1 VTDSRLERK
10 QELLAACAVA
20 SPEERTA
27 LLATRCADDPELR
40 AEVEALLPYLGAPTP
55 SPASDL
61 ESALEDRFTERYVG
75 KTFGPYTIQRL
86 LGRGGFSRVFLATR
100 SFEGQERTYA
110 VKVPLA
116 GSFTE
121 EAARYR
127 LEIAVLSQLRH
138 PNLAGLIDVVPG
150 PDDRPLLVMDYV
162 EGARPITAAAAE
174 AGLATRSRIELFL
187 KVLSALGSAHERG
200 VIHCDLSASNVVV
213 RADGEPVIIDFGISK
228 VSWERAGT
236 VTVGP
241 RPLTYEYA
249 SPEQYRGEPL
259 TVRTDI
265 YSAGVLLYE
274 LLTGM
279 LPHDLDR
286 RNTDACRKAVCE
298 APVDLPS
305 RRVLRTGGSPPGE
318 KKALARELRGDID
331 AIVLK
336 ALEKDP
342 ARRYES
348 ASAFAE
354 DLRAHLELRPV
365 AAKAPGAFER
375 SWRWARRHPAISAT
389 AALALALSAGF
400 GTFHVVRL
408 RREEARATKIAEAF
422 RDVLRGFDPS
432 AVSKNPITV
441 RDFLDQAAEKATS
454 QLKDEPL
461 VRGTV
466 LETLGTTYSSLGDL
480 DRAEKLLREAV
491 SLQKGGPP
499 AERSDSLNDL
509 ATVLVRRSKLAEAE
523 PLLREAIALRRQASG
538 PKAAEVAVPLNNLV
552 VVRQGLGDFREAST
566 ILDEVLAIQQATD
579 PKGFGVLRTRNQL
592 ANLLIEGGGAYDR
605 ALGLHSQNVTDV
617 RAMLGP
623 EHPFVALAL
632 NNLAHAEDETGRHAN
647 AQKHYAEALA
657 LGRKIYGGPH
667 PDVALVLNNLSVSE
681 AATSSLDAAEGH
693 AREALA
699 MRRQLLGPDHANTLV
714 TLRNLAHV
722 VHLRGRLEEAEQLF
736 REALGATRR
745 ASGDDHPDVAIVL
758 AHLGNVRRDRG
769 DLAESER
776 LLAEAVKR
784 NRAAY
789 TGPNLHLLK
798 NLGSL
803 AATEERLG
811 KFPEAEALAREAL
824 GGIKKAGLPPDHE
837 TAGEMTVLL
846 ATVLERSGRPG
857 EARDVVRAGI
867 VTFQKKP
874 SVVARL
880 RALDGAGQSQ

>member
-1 VTDSRLERK
+1 MTDARLVRK
-10 QELLAACAVA
+10 QELLAAL
-20 SPEERTA
+20 A
-27 LLATRCADDPELR
+27 LAPTEDRPQLLTVRCGDDPELQ

-55 SPASDL
+55 SPAGDL
-61 ESALEDRFTERYVG
+61 EAALEEKLAERFVG
-75 KTFGPYTIQRL
+75 KAFGPYTVHRL

-110 VKVPLA
+110 VKVPLG
-116 GSFTE
+116 GSFAE

-138 PNLAGLIDVVPG
+138 PNIAGLVDVVPG

-162 EGARPITAAAAE
+162 EGAQPITLAAAGSAIP
-174 AGLATRSRIELFL
+174 TRRRIELFL
-187 KVLSALGSAHERG
+187 KVLSALSAAHERG
-200 VIHCDLSASNVVV
+200 VIHCDLSAANVVL
-213 RADGEPVIIDFGISK
+213 RSDGEPLIIDFGIAK

-259 TVRTDI
+259 SVRTDI

-274 LLTGM
+274 LLAGV
-279 LPHDLDR
+279 LPYDIDR
-286 RNTDACRKAVCE
+286 RSPEACRKTVC
-298 APVDLPS
+298 DLPVERAS
-305 RRVLRTGGSPPGE
+305 QRAARAPGQSPE
-318 KKALARELRGDID
+318 QARSAARQLRGDLD
-331 AIVLK
+331 AILGK

-348 ASAFAE
+348 ANAFAE

-365 AAKAPGAFER
+365 VAKAPGAVDR
-375 SWRWARRHPAISAT
+375 SFRWARRHPAISAT
-389 AALALALSAGF
+389 AALALVLSVGF

-422 RDVLRGFDPS
+422 RDVLRGFDPA

-441 RDFLDQAAEKATS
+441 KDLLDQATEKATS

-491 SLQKGGPP
+491 SLQKNGPP

-509 ATVLVRRSKLAEAE
+509 ATVLIRRSKLTEAE
-523 PLLREAIALRRQASG
+523 PLLREAVALRRQASG

-579 PKGFGVLRTRNQL
+579 PKGFGILRTRNQL
-592 ANLLIEGGGAYDR
+592 ANLLIAGGGAYDR
-605 ALGLHSQNVTDV
+605 ALGLHSQNVTDI

-632 NNLAHAEDETGRHAN
+632 NNLAHAEDETGRHSD

-667 PDVALVLNNLSVSE
+667 PEVALVLNNLSVSE
-681 AATSSLDAAEGH
+681 AATRSLDAAEGH

-699 MRRQLLGPDHANTLV
+699 MRRQLLGQDHADTAV

-736 REALGATRR
+736 RDALGSTRK
-745 ASGDDHPDVAIVL
+745 ASGEDHPDVAIVL
-758 AHLGNVRRDRG
+758 AHLGNLRRERG

-776 LLAEAVKR
+776 LLSEAVKR
-784 NRAAY
+784 DRAAY

-803 AATEERLG
+803 AATEEQLG

-846 ATVLERSGRPG
+846 ATVLERSGRLG

-867 VTFQKKP
+867 ATFQKNP
-874 SVVARL
+874 SVVERL
-880 RALDGAGQSQ
+880 RAVEAAGTSG